1 MKQRLEG
8 ILSCNISELMKH
20 YSSLLIQKLES
31 MLPENNQDILL
42 TSIRYSIFSPGK
54 HIRPFLVNAVAQ
66 MFDVN
71 VDRTLPV
78 SAAVEIIHVY
88 SLIHD
93 DLPGMDNEEIRRG
106 QASSHKKFNEAVA
119 ILTGDALLTLAFE
132 ILSTINESPLI
143 RCRIIKTLAH
153 AIGYQ
158 GMIQGQILDTET
170 IAKDINEIQ
179 NIHVLKTAQFFS
191 AICELGGILGNA
203 SNIQLNALANY
214 GLNLGHAFQ
223 IKDDIADED
232 QDKSKNNILNI
243 INNKDAKNYASNLI
257 DKSIEHLTIF
267 SHKADILHSLAGF
280 IRNL

>member
-1 MKQRLEG
+1 MKQRLEE

-20 YSSLLIQKLES
+20 HSSLLIKKLEDI
-31 MLPENNQDILL
+31 LPENNQDILM
-42 TSIRYSIFSPGK
+42 TSMRYSILSTGK
-54 HIRPFLVNAVAQ
+54 HIRPFLVNATAQ
-66 MFDVN
+66 MFGVN

-132 ILSTINESPLI
+132 ILSTIDESSLI
-143 RCRIIKTLAH
+143 RCRIIKTLAR

-170 IAKDINEIQ
+170 IAKDIHEIQ
-179 NIHVLKTAQFFS
+179 NIHILKTARFFS

-203 SNIQLNALANY
+203 SNTQLNALANY
-214 GLNLGHAFQ
+214 GLNIGHAFQ
-223 IKDDIADED
+223 IKDDIADTD

-243 INNKDAKNYASNLI
+243 TNNKDAKNYASNLI

-267 SHKADILHSLAGF
+267 SHKADILQSLAGL